1 MVKKICV
8 IMFIVFLLSSCG
20 KKSDPVYNNENQNSK
35 IFDIQQI
42 QFS

>member
-8 IMFIVFLLSSCG
+8 IMFIIFLLSSCG